1 MGISKVQFDVGDY
14 VRISSTDRSEYD
26 KIGCIINRYI
36 LDGSIFYVVYFAN
49 NDINQFI
56 ASEIEISDGKSA
68 DDFNIIL
75 F

>member
-1 MGISKVQFDVGDY
+1 MGISKVQFDIGDY
-14 VRISSTDRSEYD
+14 VRISSPDRSEYD

-36 LDGSIFYVVYFAN
+36 LDGLIYYVVYFAN
-49 NDINQFI
+49 NEISRFDAI
-56 ASEIEISDGKSA
+56 EIEMSDGKSA